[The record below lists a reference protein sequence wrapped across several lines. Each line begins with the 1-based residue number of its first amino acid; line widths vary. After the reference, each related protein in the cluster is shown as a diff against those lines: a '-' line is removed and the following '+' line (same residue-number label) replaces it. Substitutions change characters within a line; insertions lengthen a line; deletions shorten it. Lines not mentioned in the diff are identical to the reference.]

1 MGICVNGE
9 NGRVP
14 APAPHRQA
22 PVCPGRQRAPRVRLT
37 MSDSGQEHGFL
48 ARPGDPDVGPEARPS
63 GPGADLPGGRTAIP
77 GEGRGRLAWR
87 MAVPAAWVLTAP

>member
-22 PVCPGRQRAPRVRLT
+22 PVCPGRQRAPRVRPT
-37 MSDSGQEHGFL
+37 MRDSGHEHGFP
-48 ARPGDPDVGPEARPS
+48 ARPGDPYVGQEACPCV
-63 GPGADLPGGRTAIP
+63 PGADLPGGRTAAS
-77 GEGRGRLAWR
+77 GEGRGRAAWR
-87 MAVPAAWVLTAP
+87 MAVPVAGVLTAP

>member
-14 APAPHRQA
+14 VLAAHCQV
-22 PVCPGRQRAPRVRLT
+22 PVCPGWQCAPRVRVT
-37 MSDSGQEHGFL
+37 MSDSGQEHGFP
-48 ARPGDPDVGPEARPS
+48 ARLGDRAAGPEARPS
-63 GPGADLPGGRTAIP
+63 GRGADLPGRETAAP
-77 GEGRGRLAWR
+77 GEGRGRPAWR